1 MSEQDSSHADAK
13 VCQSESSPAGV
24 DTVKRRP
31 SSAKAAA
38 ISKGMVEAMPL
49 PALAGSTPS
58 DYRRTAISG
67 CDQIKSPVFQ
77 SA

>member
-31 SSAKAAA
+31 SSAKAAWA
-38 ISKGMVEAMPL
+38 ALSESMAGAMPFQ
-49 PALAGSTPS
+49 ALAGST
-58 DYRRTAISG
+58 
-67 CDQIKSPVFQ
+67 
-77 SA
+77 